1 MWFQGFNVWPPCWH
15 WSLMSQSIT
24 VGCVRW
30 SRSSQFFHV
39 YVHMV
44 CMHVCMY
51 VTELVNMCVQMC
63 EMCLCLWR
71 FKVGV
76 LCPPRSQWFTLHI
89 EPRACCW
96 LLSLYSLP
104 RGVSVSSELWSKA
117 GHHTHLAFKRA
128 LGTQTQVLLLEWQE
142 LYRSS
147 YLPGSSP
154 HLFEINLM

>member
-1 MWFQGFNVWPPCWH
+1 MA
-15 WSLMSQSIT
+15 SLLALVFDEPEHHSGARALEQK
-24 VGCVRW
+24 
-30 SRSSQFFHV
+30 SSQFFHV

-96 LLSLYSLP
+96 LFSLYSLP
-104 RGVSVSSELWSKA
+104 CGVSVSSEL
-117 GHHTHLAFKRA
+117 
-128 LGTQTQVLLLEWQE
+128 
-142 LYRSS
+142 
-147 YLPGSSP
+147 
-154 HLFEINLM
+154 